1 MKKHW
6 RWITF
11 TAIIVCIF
19 SLAACQGKTG
29 AGATATA
36 RVAPTA
42 TLSVQAAAGNSPQI
56 LNQSPIQGERLELA
70 PTLQITFDRAMNQT
84 RTAAAWSFVDGAN
97 QPVAGTLSWLNDRT
111 LQFKPDQ
118 SLLPA
123 KPYSALLSTGAAGAD
138 GTSLA
143 ADIRIDFETTDAL
156 VVGQVFPANAANA
169 VDIKNA
175 ITVIF
180 NKPVVPLMSLED
192 QANLATPIEI
202 SPEVA
207 GSGTW
212 VSSSVYVYQPT
223 TGLRS
228 GTNYLVQVKGGLK
241 DTTGST
247 LEQNYVW
254 GFITGSPKVTD
265 FSLKDTGKA
274 TGNKSM
280 LLNQA
285 FVLTFSQAMDEKSV
299 AAALHMRNR
308 ETHADFPVKLSWQ
321 DGDTSLTITPASRYG
336 IASFYDLTID
346 SSAKAQDGGTLL
358 QSYTQPLAT
367 IPLPRVVAASS
378 QSGKQASFSN
388 SLYIDFA
395 SPMNIDSLKSRLVI
409 APQPKQPVELNYDDF
424 VNRLYVYGLEP
435 STKYVVRLLPGAA
448 DIYGYPINSEY
459 SFGFETAGL
468 DPAADLL
475 VPYYPLVYRA
485 KGEKAVFFEYTNLTA
500 AKVSLYS
507 LTYQEFAGLLQDN
520 SRLTY
525 STSSSKAPLEEW
537 TPTLNADQDAVGRIK
552 LDLEAKGA
560 LDPGYYFI
568 GMTADPVDRKNTYNQ
583 GAIFII
589 APDNLTLKAS
599 QSEALAWLVD
609 QESGQPVPNV
619 PVVFYDDKMN
629 LVGHAQTDADGLA
642 YVQNVT
648 HVQYARSD
656 DPAHLAMTAMDW
668 GSGVSEG
675 QFGIWTDFYSPVSS
689 NFAYVYSDRA
699 LYRPGQTVFYKGV
712 VRANDDLHYSLPSL
726 KTVDVTIDNDQGK
739 LYEGAASLTQD
750 GSFSG
755 SFPVGT
761 DAQVGNYNITV
772 RAAAGDDTS
781 LGGLPFRVAD
791 YVKPQF
797 QVTTQV
803 TPATAVVGDPLKFS
817 LDAAYYSGGNVSNA
831 QVQWFM
837 QSTPTDYYPAD
848 KYNQYSFSDYDYS
861 NTYAYGSGPSNNSVI
876 QNGSGSTDANGHFEL
891 AQTASLNNANTNQQT
906 TFSVNVTDVG
916 GNLVGD
922 HTSLTV
928 YGSAL
933 HPGIRSE
940 NYVATQGQAQTFHVV
955 VLDLN
960 GEPVARQAVS
970 VQIVNQ
976 QWFSVAKQDA
986 NGVSQWVTS
995 VKNIPVS
1002 TVSAVTDADG
1012 LAQASFTPAQGG
1024 EFKAIVTVLDNQ
1036 GRSSKASAYLWV
1048 SSASYIAWQQ
1058 TNDRSFQ
1065 LIADKKSY
1073 NPGDTARILI
1083 AQPFQGEVYALLTL
1097 ERGHIYEKKVI
1108 RLDSNSTVYDLP
1120 ITADM
1125 APIMYLTITVVKG
1138 ADGQHPADFKVGMAS
1153 LTVNPSQQTLN
1164 VSITSDKS
1172 SAKPGD
1178 EVTYNVVTKTL
1189 SGQPVQ
1195 ADVSLALIDKAALA
1209 LAPSN
1214 SLTPLAAFYPIRSLG
1229 VETAS
1234 SITVNAEDFNAN
1246 YQATSP
1252 GGEHSGGGGGKGN
1265 DALGIIT
1272 VRENFKDTAF
1282 WQAQVL
1288 TGTDGQAQVKVS
1300 LPDNL
1305 TTWQMDARAI
1315 SNDTQVGEATQ
1326 EILSTKPLSLDL
1338 QTPRFFVSGDQA
1350 QIGAVVHNNTMGA
1363 LAVKVTLTNAAGVT
1377 LQSEATQMVQVPAQ
1391 QQAYV
1396 TWNLTVQNGATR
1408 VDLAA
1413 QATGGDYSDAT
1424 TPTLATLPG
1433 QGLPVLAYHVTETV
1447 GSAGALTSADSVTEE
1462 VLLPQG
1468 SDKGTTSLT
1477 VDSSPSLAASMVNG
1491 LTYLQDYPYL
1501 CMEQTVSRFLPN
1513 LLSLRALSL
1522 AGKSSSTLQ
1531 KNLDDNVLPALQR
1544 INSNQNSDGGWGLWP
1559 GSLSQPTT
1567 SAYVIIG
1574 LVEARKSG
1582 YTVSDSVLAN
1592 GLNYLSS
1599 NFPEPNSGKET
1610 WQNNQAAFM
1619 IYALAQGGQPA
1630 NAQATD
1636 LYANRGNLDIY
1647 GQAFLMQ
1654 AIYMSDPK
1662 DARVP
1667 NLLSAINAA
1676 AAKSAASAWWKEKNV
1691 DYWNWNTDERT
1702 TAIVLNALIQVDPK
1716 SALIPNGIRWM
1727 MKQSSAGHW
1736 YSTQE
1741 TAWSLMALTNW
1752 LSYSE
1757 EFQTDFPYAIG
1768 LNGQMLQS
1776 GQENGTNL
1784 LQTNTL
1790 HITGDKLLADSV
1802 NSVVLTRG
1810 SGPGALYYDA
1820 YLDTTQPVASVTA
1833 LDQGIIV
1840 SRQYFRTGDTKTP
1853 ITQAQR
1859 NDLVQV
1865 RLMVVVP
1872 NSLHY
1877 VVIDDPLPA
1886 GLEAIDASLQTS
1898 QQVPDRFT
1906 SQDYDQYGWGWW
1918 YFYYKQIYDTKV
1930 VMSADYLPAGTYVMT
1945 YMARAS
1951 SAGNFNVL
1959 PVTASEFYFPDVA
1972 GRSAGSTFVVKP

>member
-1 MKKHW
+1 MKTHW
-6 RWITF
+6 RWINF
-11 TAIIVCIF
+11 SAIMLFIF
-19 SLAACQGKTG
+19 ILAACQDKPQ
-29 AGATATA
+29 ATATA
-36 RVAPTA
+36 AATS
-42 TLSVQAAAGNSPQI
+42 TLSVKTTPVNNPQI
-56 LNQSPIQGERLELA
+56 LQQSPIQGQRLELA
-70 PTLQITFDRAMNQT
+70 PTIQVSFDRAMNQAK
-84 RTAAAWSFVDGAN
+84 TAAAWSFVDQAN
-97 QPVAGTLSWLNDRT
+97 LPISGVVSWLNDRT
-111 LQFKPDQ
+111 IQYKPSQ
-118 SLLPA
+118 ALLPA
-123 KPYSALLSTGAAGAD
+123 RPYSAVLSTEAAGTD
-138 GTSLA
+138 GTHLA
-143 ADIRIDFETTDAL
+143 SVIRIEFKTTDAL
-156 VVGQVFPANAANA
+156 VVGQVFPADAANS

-192 QANLATPIEI
+192 QAALASPIAI
-202 SPEVA
+202 SPAVA
-207 GSGTW
+207 GSGQW

-223 TGLRS
+223 TGLAS
-228 GTNYLVQVKGGLK
+228 GTNYLVRVKSGLK

-247 LEQNYVW
+247 LEQDYVW
-254 GFITGSPKVTD
+254 GFITGSPKVTS
-265 FSLKDTGKA
+265 FAAKDTGKNRD
-274 TGNKSM
+274 NKNI

-285 FVLTFSQAMDEKSV
+285 FVLTFNQAMDEKS
-299 AAALHMRNR
+299 AAAAFHLRNR
-308 ETHADFPVKLSWQ
+308 ETQADFPVKLSWQ
-321 DGDTSLTITPASRYG
+321 DGDTSLTITPVGRYA
-336 IASFYDLTID
+336 IASFYDLSID
-346 SSAKAQDGGTLL
+346 SSAKALDGGTLHE
-358 QSYTQPLAT
+358 SYQVALTSV
-367 IPLPRVVAASS
+367 PLPMVKSVSPA
-378 QSGKQASFSN
+378 SGKQSSFSN
-388 SLYIDFA
+388 AMTIDFA
-395 SPMNIDSLKSRLVI
+395 SPMNLESLKGRVVI
-409 APQPKQPVELNYDDF
+409 SPSPKQPVEMNYDDYMDQLDIF
-424 VNRLYVYGLEP
+424 GLEP
-435 STKYVVRLLPGAA
+435 STKYVVRLLPGMA
-448 DIYGYPINSEY
+448 DIYGYTINSAY
-459 SFGFETAGL
+459 SFSFETAGL
-468 DPAADLL
+468 DPAAALL
-475 VPYYPLVYRA
+475 APYYPLVYRA
-485 KGEKAVFFEYTNLTA
+485 KGEKAVFFQYTNLTA
-500 AKVSLYS
+500 ASISLYPQS
-507 LTYQEFAGLLQDN
+507 YQEFATLLQD
-520 SRLTY
+520 SSQLT
-525 STSSSKAPLEEW
+525 SLDNSSKRPLEQW
-537 TPTLNADQDAVGRIK
+537 TPALSADKDSVGRIK
-552 LDLEAKGA
+552 LELEANGT

-568 GMTADPVDRKNTYNQ
+568 GMTAEPVDRTSHYNQ
-583 GAIFII
+583 GVLFIV
-589 APDNLTLKAS
+589 APAALTLKAS

-609 QESGQPVPNV
+609 QETGQPISNV
-619 PVVFYDDKMN
+619 PVVFYNDKMIV
-629 LVGHAQTDADGLA
+629 VGQAQTNADGLA
-642 YVQNVT
+642 YVQNASNVKF
-648 HVQYARSD
+648 ARSN
-656 DPAHLAMTAMDW
+656 DPAHLAMTALDW

-689 NFAYVYSDRA
+689 NFAYVYTDRA
-699 LYRPGQTVFYKGV
+699 LYRPSQTVFYKGV

-739 LYEGAASLTQD
+739 LYEGAATLTQD

-755 SFPVGT
+755 SFPVGA
-761 DAQVGNYNITV
+761 DAQVGNYNISV
-772 RAAAGDDTS
+772 RQAAGDDNS
-781 LGGLPFRVAD
+781 LGGVPFRVAD
-791 YVKPQF
+791 YVKPEF

-803 TPATAVVGDPLKFS
+803 TPATAVVGDPVKFS
-817 LDAAYYSGGNVSNA
+817 LDATYYSGGNVSNA
-831 QVQWFM
+831 QVKWFM
-837 QSTPTDYYPAD
+837 QTTPTDYYPSD
-848 KYNQYSFSDYDYS
+848 PYTQYNFSDYDYS
-861 NTYAYGSGPSNNSVI
+861 NSYAYGSGPSNNSVI
-876 QNGSGSTDANGHFEL
+876 QNGSGSTDANGHFDL
-891 AQTASLNNANTNQQT
+891 AQSASLNNANTNQQT

-922 HTSLTV
+922 HTGLTV
-928 YGSAL
+928 YGSSL

-940 NYVATQGQAQTFHVV
+940 AYVGTQGQAQTFHVV
-955 VLDLN
+955 VLDLD
-960 GEPVARQAVS
+960 GKPVARQAVS

-1012 LAQASFTPAQGG
+1012 LAQATFTPAQGG
-1024 EFKAIVTVLDNQ
+1024 EFKAIVTVLDSR

-1048 SSASYIAWQQ
+1048 SSTSYIAWQQ
-1058 TNDRSFQ
+1058 TNDRSFK

-1108 RLDSNSTVYDLP
+1108 KLDSNSTVYELP

-1125 APIMYLTITVVKG
+1125 APIMYMTVTVVKG

-1153 LTVNPSQQTLN
+1153 LTVNPSQQSLN
-1164 VSITSDKS
+1164 VNITSDKS
-1172 SAKPGD
+1172 TARPGD
-1178 EVTYNVVTKTL
+1178 AVTYRVVTKDL
-1189 SGQPVQ
+1189 SGHPVQ

-1229 VETAS
+1229 VQTSS
-1234 SITVNAEDFNAN
+1234 SIVLNAEDFNAN
-1246 YQATSP
+1246 YQETSP

-1265 DALGIIT
+1265 DALGIIS

-1288 TGTDGQAQVKVS
+1288 TGTDGEAQVKVT

-1305 TTWQMDARAI
+1305 TTWQMDARAVTD
-1315 SNDTQVGEATQ
+1315 DTQVGEATQ

-1350 QIGAVVHNNTMGA
+1350 QIGAVVHNNTSGA
-1363 LAVKVTLTNAAGVT
+1363 LAVKVTLTTAVGVT
-1377 LQSEATQMVQVPAQ
+1377 LQSQAAQTIQVPAQ

-1396 TWNLTVQNGATR
+1396 TWNLTVSRDANR

-1413 QATGGDYSDAT
+1413 QAEGGGYSDAT
-1424 TPTLATLPG
+1424 TSTLATLPG
-1433 QGLPVLAYHVTETV
+1433 QGLPVLAYHVNETV
-1447 GSAGALTSADSVTEE
+1447 GSAGVLTGADSVTEL

-1468 SDKGTTSLT
+1468 SDKGTSSLT
-1477 VDSSPSLAASMVNG
+1477 VDSSPSLAASMLNG

-1501 CMEQTVSRFLPN
+1501 CIEQTVSRFLPN

-1522 AGKSSSTLQ
+1522 AGKGSSTLQ

-1544 INSNQNSDGGWGLWP
+1544 INSNQNADGGWGLWP

-1592 GLNYLSS
+1592 GLNNLSS
-1599 NFPEPNSGKET
+1599 NLPDTSTGQET

-1619 IYALAQGGQPA
+1619 IFALAQGGQPA
-1630 NAQATD
+1630 DAKATD
-1636 LYANRGNLDIY
+1636 VYMNRSNLDIY
-1647 GQAFLMQ
+1647 GQALLMQ
-1654 AIYMSDPK
+1654 AMYLSNPK
-1662 DARVP
+1662 DERIP
-1667 NLLSAINAA
+1667 NLLSGINSA
-1676 AAKSAASAWWKEKNV
+1676 AAKSAASTWWNEKGV
-1691 DYWNWNTDERT
+1691 DTWNWNTDERT

-1716 SALIPNGIRWM
+1716 NALIPNGIRWM

-1752 LSYSE
+1752 LSYSG

-1768 LNGQMLQS
+1768 LNGQVLQS
-1776 GQENGTNL
+1776 GQANVANL
-1784 LQTNTL
+1784 METNTL
-1790 HITGDKLLADSV
+1790 HITADKLLADSV

-1820 YLDTTQPVASVTA
+1820 YLDTTLPVASVAA

-1840 SRQYFRTGDTKTP
+1840 SRQYFRPGDTKTP

-1865 RLMVVVP
+1865 RLTVVVP
-1872 NSLHY
+1872 DSLHY

-1898 QQVPDRFT
+1898 QQVPDSYT